1 MPNPIPAA
9 LTKML
14 RLKAV
19 LKLSFSPFKHLILV
33 FRKALPKVLPKI
45 EMIAGSKIIQRNKL
59 KINIYKFE
67 VSAMNVG
74 KRIDTD
80 MLKIMEN
87 KDRSKNLAR

>member
-1 MPNPIPAA
+1 
-9 LTKML
+9 
-14 RLKAV
+14 
-19 LKLSFSPFKHLILV
+19 LSFSPFKHLILV

-80 MLKIMEN
+80 MMKIMEN